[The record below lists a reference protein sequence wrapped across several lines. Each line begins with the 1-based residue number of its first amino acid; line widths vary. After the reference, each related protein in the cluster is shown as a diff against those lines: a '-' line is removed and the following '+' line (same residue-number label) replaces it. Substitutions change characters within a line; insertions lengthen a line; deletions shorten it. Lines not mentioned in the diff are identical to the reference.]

1 MSQMPGMRRSKRQP
15 RVAFGLLAAGALGAS
30 LLLSLASRGPAPS
43 EGAPQAELESSTLAV
58 LNPGI
63 TPVRVRVTYHGSAGT
78 CQDWVVDDKSGPRTI
93 EAAGIAFFD
102 LADAQA
108 SGLPDGCRA
117 AAVIEATG
125 SNVVAVVVDE
135 DKAGTSAGAYSAIP
149 AGSARPRVALP
160 RWRKGDGEPRRSS
173 RVHLFALSGA
183 AEMAVLD
190 PLDAA
195 GRPIDACGRPCTIVL
210 SKTGTGSWNL
220 AAVDALP
227 EGKGGGSALVTA
239 GSPIAALVEDRVSEG
254 LGDVMLAAGLPVADG
269 ALRAPL
275 PAQLPLALRAAE
287 NPLRAALS
295 SAGFPWLRAAA
306 NQAGRGPAP
315 DGQGAITE
323 PGTSE
328 IRAQNLSTTTVK
340 VAADLYEQAGGA
352 PQGLVRERVG
362 AGAAAAFDLASE
374 TAFAPGAYAARVA
387 AEGALAARVDT
398 AWPRAGGAAAYV
410 APEAALL
417 LVAPLIHKAFEGRS
431 SLLTIQN
438 TDTGAPLDVS
448 IVLYAPAQTQPV
460 LSTRTRIEV
469 GRSVT
474 LDLGADG
481 AFANLPD
488 GFRGWAQL
496 RAAGGSAAA
505 VVFESRGADGRAVY
519 AYEAISVFSAAERLV
534 APLVQARWD
543 PQQPPATATASPSP
557 SATRVGPASATP
569 TPSATAAEPT
579 DETPS
584 PGPSATET
592 PVTPE
597 ILTSTPIP
605 ISTVRPTDP
614 PAPRPTLDAKSGWSR
629 PLGEGAAIAPVDR
642 AVHELGLGA
651 DGARWFRT
659 RGARAEDTIVL
670 LTGPGAAPRVFD
682 GLRAAVAAEYPRIRR
697 SGTLSGF
704 WAVDRQGRVWIG
716 AEHFDGQVWRKLAAD
731 EAHPMGGRFPGAEAL
746 VDRLDQAWV
755 PTHFRAE
762 CLRPQGCAAR
772 GLQVFTADGPPGEEI
787 GLPDTGG
794 AEGFGVRP
802 LRFLSGRG
810 ATTASLASSGQGGD
824 GAEGADQ
831 AGGQDWAV
839 TPHGLYLLPATE
851 PVVYP
856 MLGPPAQAGRLRNA
870 GHASASALG
879 PDGRLVVF
887 TWIELQRPSGVEHR
901 ALANTWLGNGWDQ
914 PVDLGGGTLWSPSL
928 RFDRI
933 TAAAYALDGALW
945 VGTSSGRVASRIAGR
960 WYHLFTEANSPL
972 PADGPI
978 RAIEID
984 GTGTVYIASS
994 DGVLAYQP
1002 GRIDTRT
1009 IALPLLVKP

>member
-1 MSQMPGMRRSKRQP
+1 M
-15 RVAFGLLAAGALGAS
+15 GALAAS
-30 LLLSLASRGPAPS
+30 LLLSLAARGPAPS

-78 CQDWVVDDKSGPRTI
+78 CQDWVVDDKSGPRAI

-102 LADAQA
+102 LSDAQA

-117 AAVIEATG
+117 AAVVEATG
-125 SNVVAVVVDE
+125 SAVVAVVVDA
-135 DKAGTSAGAYSAIP
+135 DKAGTSAGAYSALP
-149 AGSARPRVALP
+149 ADSARPRVALP

-183 AEMAVLD
+183 AETAVLD
-190 PLDAA
+190 PLDSA
-195 GRPIDACGRPCTIVL
+195 GRPIDACGRPCTISL
-210 SKTGTGSWNL
+210 SKTGTGSWDL
-220 AAVDALP
+220 LTLDALP

-239 GSPIAALVEDRVSEG
+239 GSPVVALVEDRVSEG
-254 LGDVMLAAGLPVADG
+254 TGDFMLAAGLPVAEG
-269 ALRAPL
+269 AIRAPL
-275 PAQLPLALRAAE
+275 PAQLPLALRLPGNSLE
-287 NPLRAALS
+287 SALS
-295 SAGFPWLRAAA
+295 SAGFQWLRAGAIRAA
-306 NQAGRGPAP
+306 RGPGP
-315 DGQGAITE
+315 DGQDAITE
-323 PGTSE
+323 AGTSE

-340 VAADLYEQAGGA
+340 VAADLYDQAGGA
-352 PQGLVRERVG
+352 PQGLARERVG
-362 AGAAAAFDLASE
+362 AWASAAFDLASE
-374 TAFAPGAYAARVA
+374 TALAAGAYAARVG
-387 AEGALAARVDT
+387 AESALAARVDT
-398 AWPRAGGAAAYV
+398 AWTQAGGAAAYV

-438 TDTGAPLDVS
+438 TSAAPLDVRIELRS
-448 IVLYAPAQTQPV
+448 PAQTQPI
-460 LSTRTRIEV
+460 LSTRTRIEA

-474 LDLGADG
+474 LDLGSDA

-488 GFRGWAQL
+488 GFRGWAL
-496 RAAGGSAAA
+496 LHAEGGSAAA
-505 VVFESRGADGRAVY
+505 VVIESSGSDGRAVY
-519 AYEAISVFSAAERLV
+519 AYEAISAFSAAERLV

-597 ILTSTPIP
+597 IRTSTPVP

-629 PLGEGAAIAPVDR
+629 PLGEGVAIAPVDR
-642 AVHELGLGA
+642 AVHELGLGP
-651 DGARWFRT
+651 DGAQWFRT

-697 SGTLSGF
+697 SGSLPGF

-716 AEHFDGQVWRKLAAD
+716 AEHFDGQVWRKLAFD

-762 CLRPQGCAAR
+762 CLRPQGCSAR

-787 GLPDTGG
+787 GLPDAGD
-794 AEGFGVRP
+794 AEGFGVRA

-810 ATTASLASSGQGGD
+810 ATSASLAGSGQGRD
-824 GAEGADQ
+824 RAEGADQ

-839 TPHGLYLLPATE
+839 TPSGLYLLPQTE
-851 PVVYP
+851 PVTYP

-887 TWIELQRPSGVEHR
+887 TWIELQRPSGVEYR
-901 ALANTWLGNGWDQ
+901 AMANTWLGNGWDE

-933 TAAAYALDGALW
+933 TAAAYAPDGALW

-960 WYHLFTEANSPL
+960 WQHLFTEANSPL
-972 PADGPI
+972 PAAGPI
-978 RAIEID
+978 RGIEVD
-984 GTGTVYIASS
+984 AAGTVYIASS
-994 DGVLAYQP
+994 DGVLAYRP
-1002 GRIDTRT
+1002 DRIDRRT